1 MKRVRRTRISK
12 ESIEDM
18 IAAGRMN
25 PSLELTFRD
34 SRGLHTHK
42 IAAGY
47 HDGLH
52 VYQESGL
59 TYVLTVNF
67 YLEYAGLEVFDGDE
81 AVGEVF
87 LQGDQ
92 VREVL
97 PKEDLA
103 PFTMIRRLMPYIG

>member
-1 MKRVRRTRISK
+1 MKRTRISK
-12 ESIEDM
+12 ESTEDM
-18 IAAGRMN
+18 IAAGRFN

-52 VYQESGL
+52 IYHEHGL

-67 YLEYAGLEVFDGDE
+67 YLEYVGLEVFDGDD
-81 AVGEVF
+81 AVGDVF

-92 VREVL
+92 VKEVL
-97 PKEDLA
+97 PREDLA